1 MTSQPTP
8 PPSTSTDDVGVGFDQ
23 AVIGMAT
30 ATLAGEL
37 IFLNQAMMT
46 ALPDATAGSVLSDLF
61 AEADRPAI
69 SEAAVQAG
77 RGEVTP
83 LVVETIAG
91 RRTLLVLSPV
101 TVSGDTASHLLVQTL
116 DVNER
121 HRLHEQV
128 ADLLAKA
135 TDRSHRFGNAE
146 QLAGVGSFVW
156 DIGEDSLTWSEGLF
170 HVFGVE
176 PDQFAGTWTAFLELV
191 HPDDRDL
198 VSTTVR
204 EAVASGGRWQL
215 DERILRP
222 DGSERVIA
230 TTGTA
235 IADDDGSV
243 VRVQGVCHDI
253 TEQRAAQE
261 ALRLSEQSFRHGFDD
276 APIGIALLDPVDGP
290 WRIIRSNHALAR
302 LLDLTPDE
310 LADRALTD
318 FATTTEADLLKT
330 AWAELVD
337 GTRATVHREVR
348 LRRRAGDV
356 RMVLTSASRMSL
368 DRRSADPLIVHIEDV
383 TARKVAEAE
392 LRHRALHDS
401 VTGLPNRALLLDRL
415 ERALEQ
421 ASQSGTVVG
430 LLYCGI
436 DDFKL
441 INDTLG
447 HAAGDQLLRTTG
459 GRLRRLAR
467 AGDTVARL
475 SGDEFVLVI
484 DALPSADSLMPIV
497 SRAHGVLAQPV
508 QVQGNEVRST
518 ASIGLS
524 VGGGIGDVAE
534 DLVRDADMAMHR
546 AKRRGKNTYELFDDT
561 LRRSALQRLEVE
573 QQLRVA
579 CAENQFVLHYQPVV
593 SVHSGALVGFEALLR
608 WEHPHRG
615 VLAPAEFFSV
625 IEDTD
630 MVRVVGQQVLYAAC
644 RQLVTWQRQL
654 PDLRMAVNVS
664 GRQLDGTFAE
674 MVRSTLRDTGAA
686 ASALDLEVTET
697 VLVDMAETTSGELR
711 ALDGLGVRL
720 GIDDFGTGYSSMSYL
735 KRLPVGFIKVD
746 RSFVRDMDANDED
759 AAIVEAVVG
768 LGDALSL
775 AVTAEGVESS
785 AQLAT
790 LDRLGCATAQ
800 GYLFSAPCDAAT
812 ATGLVEGWDRR

>member
-1 MTSQPTP
+1 MTPSPTP
-8 PPSTSTDDVGVGFDQ
+8 STAPTTNGFGVGFDQ

-30 ATLAGEL
+30 ATPTGEL
-37 IFLNQAMMT
+37 TFLNQAMQT
-46 ALPDATAGSVLSDLF
+46 ILPDAAPERLLSDLF
-61 AEADRPAI
+61 AAADRTAI
-69 SEAAVQAG
+69 REAVVEAKT
-77 RGEVTP
+77 GEVTP
-83 LVVETIAG
+83 LVVETTAG
-91 RRTLLVLSPV
+91 RRTLLVVSPV
-101 TVSGDTASHLLVQTL
+101 TVSGDSVSYLLIQTL
-116 DVNER
+116 DVNKR

-128 ADLLAKA
+128 SDLLEKA
-135 TDRSHRFGNAE
+135 TDRSRLLSNTE

-156 DIGEDSLTWSEGLF
+156 DIRLDSFTWSEGLSN
-170 HVFGVE
+170 VLGIE
-176 PDQFAGTWTAFLELV
+176 PGNFAGTWEAFLERV
-191 HPDDRDL
+191 HPDDRDV
-198 VSTTVR
+198 VSTALR
-204 EAVASGGRWQL
+204 EAVRSGGRWQL

-222 DGSERVIA
+222 DGTVRVIA
-230 TTGTA
+230 SSGTA
-235 IADDDGSV
+235 IVDDNGRV
-243 VRVQGVCHDI
+243 VRVQGVCHDV

-261 ALRLSEQSFRHGFDD
+261 ALRVSEESFRHGFDD
-276 APIGIALLDPVDGP
+276 APIGIALLDPIDGP
-290 WRIIRSNHALAR
+290 WRIIRCNHALAR

-310 LADRALTD
+310 LADRTLTD
-318 FATTTEADLLKT
+318 FATTTEAELLKS
-330 AWAELVD
+330 AWAHLVD
-337 GTRATVHREVR
+337 GTRSTVHREVR
-348 LRRRAGDV
+348 LRRRSGDV

-368 DRRSADPLIVHIEDV
+368 DNGSADPLIVHIEDV

-401 VTGLPNRALLLDRL
+401 LTGLPNRALLLDRL

-447 HAAGDQLLRTTG
+447 HAAGDQLLRTIG

-484 DALPSADSLMPIV
+484 DALPSVDALMPIV
-497 SRAHGVLAQPV
+497 SRAHSVLAQPV
-508 QVQGNEVRST
+508 QVQDNEVHST

-524 VGGGIGDVAE
+524 VGSGIGDIAE

-546 AKRRGKNTYELFDDT
+546 AKQRGKNTYELFDDT

-573 QQLRVA
+573 QQLRIA
-579 CAENQFVLHYQPVV
+579 CAEHQFVVHYQPVV

-625 IEDTD
+625 VEDTD
-630 MVRVVGQQVLYAAC
+630 MVRVVGQQVLDAAC

-654 PDLRMAVNVS
+654 PNLRMAVNVS

-674 MVRSTLRDTGAA
+674 MVEATLKETGAA
-686 ASALDLEVTET
+686 AATLDLEVTET
-697 VLVDMAETTSGELR
+697 VLVDMAETTSAELR
-711 ALDGLGVRL
+711 ALDRLGVRL

-735 KRLPVGFIKVD
+735 KRLPVRFIKVD
-746 RSFVRDMDANDED
+746 RSFVHDMDANDED

-775 AVTAEGVESS
+775 SVTAEGVEST

-790 LDRLGCATAQ
+790 LDRLGCASAQ
-800 GYLFSAPCDAAT
+800 GYLFSAPCDAPTAT
-812 ATGLVEGWDRR
+812 ALVERWERL